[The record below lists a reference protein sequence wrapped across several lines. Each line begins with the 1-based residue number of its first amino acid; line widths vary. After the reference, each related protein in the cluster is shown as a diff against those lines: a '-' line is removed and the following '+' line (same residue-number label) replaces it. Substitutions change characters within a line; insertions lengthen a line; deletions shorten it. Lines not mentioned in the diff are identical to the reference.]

1 MSALSPDEPAQ
12 PTQQTGLNQA
22 GNPASKTANEDAAAR
37 TTDSSATTEQRTTN
51 DVPSTH
57 DGDARPSALGSGDTG
72 PLKERDISKS
82 DQHPYSKNSELDG
95 EQMRAPGEGEVA
107 EAVKGGGGGGHKGQ
121 GDLMDDMDRKKQEHD
136 AELKRRGERTGKE
149 IEEEE
154 SEDWTNRNADVGEA
168 LAGRGTKIVLAPEGT
183 S

>member
-1 MSALSPDEPAQ
+1 MSALNPSEPAQ
-12 PTQQTGLNQA
+12 PSQQTGLNQPA
-22 GNPASKTANEDAAAR
+22 NPASKTTSEAQTAQKSDSAPETDRR
-37 TTDSSATTEQRTTN
+37 TSH

-57 DGDARPSALGSGDTG
+57 DGAPQTSALGAGDTG

-82 DQHPYSKNSELDG
+82 DQHPYSKSELEG

-107 EAVKGGGGGGHKGQ
+107 EAVKSGGGGGHLGQ
-121 GDLMDDMDRKKQEHD
+121 GDLMDDMDRKSREHD
-136 AELKRRGERTGKE
+136 MELKRRGERTGKE

-154 SEDWTNRNADVGEA
+154 SEDWTNKSANVGEA
-168 LAGRGTKIVLAPEGT
+168 LAGRETKVVLAPEGA